1 MTTAN
6 ERRRLG
12 TATYEEVMCRGFD
25 EAETPFSGS
34 GLLDFVFADLWNRP
48 GLSRRA
54 KRLVTLSC
62 VSAADTQAPIVE
74 HVYAALKS
82 RDLSIDDMHEF
93 VLHFAV
99 YCGWPKASFLNATV
113 LEQWEE
119 ICREEGNE
127 IPSREPRPLWRP
139 DLSVEER
146 IRGGE
151 ECFAWINCVPAPPKD
166 TAYVGSGILPF
177 VFGEVWQR
185 PFLSVRDRRF
195 LTIAAVGLDDT
206 IVPIRSHVYS
216 GLKSGDVSFEELK
229 ELTLHFAAYA
239 GWPKASFLNQVVLES
254 WAQIEAE
261 GGIRVGDEP
270 VYHPEPKEGR

>member
-1 MTTAN
+1 MADDAT
-6 ERRRLG
+6 RSRG
-12 TATYEEVMCRGFD
+12 KATYEEVMCTPYSGD
-25 EAETPFSGS
+25 DTPFSGA
-34 GLLDFVFADLWNRP
+34 GLLDFVFADIWNRP

-54 KRLVTLSC
+54 RRLVTLTC
-62 VSAADTQAPIVE
+62 AGAADTQAPIVE

-82 RDLSIDDMHEF
+82 GDLSIDDMHEF

-113 LEQWEE
+113 LEQWERV
-119 ICREEGNE
+119 CKEEGRE
-127 IPSREPRPLWRP
+127 APSREARPVWRP
-139 DLSVEER
+139 DLSMEER

-151 ECFAWINCVPAPPKD
+151 ECFAWINVVDAPPKD

-185 PFLSVRDRRF
+185 PFLSVRDRRYM
-195 LTIAAVGLDDT
+195 TIAAVGLDDT
-206 IVPIRSHVYS
+206 IIPIRSHVYS
-216 GLKSGDVSFEELK
+216 GLKSGDVTVEELK
-229 ELTLHFAAYA
+229 ELVLHFAAYS

-261 GGIRVGDEP
+261 GGVRVGDDP
-270 VYHPEPKEGR
+270 VYHAPVPE